1 MISIVIYLFQLR
13 SWQIMAP
20 NNLKKKIYMY
30 YSSAACNNI
39 AKTKRYQKY
48 FTVLASIFYF

>member
-20 NNLKKKIYMY
+20 NNLKNIYIY